1 MRCLRGNNANGIDG
15 FFDELTK
22 LNIGG
27 DAENFETAVGKLLR
41 ALDGEL
47 ARGLRDIKAIINPIT
62 AQRLGMQFRGDST
75 MSVLNYIA
83 KELGGVFISS
93 NVAAGTARAAGV
105 GAFDAAE
112 AIGQTALTV
121 DGIAAGE
128 FRELDHVV
136 LGSDTTDYTV
146 TSLNAALTVM
156 HVTPPLQVA
165 RANNDV
171 IRSLPS
177 TENLGLLIK
186 SGPGYMDN
194 TALDMWRGVTVRR
207 DEITQVGEGNIRIF
221 LECYHDFVIPR
232 PEGYVSLPLF
242 TAP

>member
-1 MRCLRGNNANGIDG
+1 M
-15 FFDELTK
+15 
-22 LNIGG
+22 
-27 DAENFETAVGKLLR
+27 
-41 ALDGEL
+41 
-47 ARGLRDIKAIINPIT
+47 
-62 AQRLGMQFRGDST
+62 
-75 MSVLNYIA
+75 
-83 KELGGVFISS
+83 
-93 NVAAGTARAAGV
+93 
-105 GAFDAAE
+105 
-112 AIGQTALTV
+112 

-136 LGSDTTDYTV
+136 LGSDTTDYTI